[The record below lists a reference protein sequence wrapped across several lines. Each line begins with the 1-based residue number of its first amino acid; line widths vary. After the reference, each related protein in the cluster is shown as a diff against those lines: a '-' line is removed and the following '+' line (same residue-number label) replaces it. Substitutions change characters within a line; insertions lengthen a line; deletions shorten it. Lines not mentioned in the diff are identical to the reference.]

1 MISLRA
7 EADSSFRHSQ
17 SESAIWWSAAT
28 AALVSVL
35 PITYRDGPKEE
46 TALSSSSTSRPAR
59 PPLSS
64 HRKQLTA
71 VGLDPGN
78 TLVATGSFEG
88 TMRIGPTSG
97 EEPRLLLGQEGEGAI
112 YSLAFSPDG
121 RWIAAS
127 GESFR
132 IYVWPV
138 PDISKPPLHRRSH
151 DELLALLRSHTNLE
165 ALPDPASS
173 TGYRLEVGRF
183 RAWAPMPRMVTR
195 TFVVIAVLLA
205 FVNGAGAQE
214 QHAAIEGVVRD
225 TLGGVV
231 PGVLVVARS
240 TSGLAVEAVTD
251 DLGKYRLAS
260 LPSTGFDL
268 TARLT
273 GFAPAR
279 VTNVNLALGVQLN
292 VDMVLTPAGP
302 DETVVV
308 VSSAPLIAVTQSSR
322 ATSMRSEAIEKM
334 PRGRD
339 FTSLAVQAPGTNQE
353 PKLGGISVDGAS
365 GAENRVVIDGI
376 ETTNTWVGTPGQFL
390 VTDFVEELQ
399 VKSSGYA
406 AEYGG
411 STGGVL
417 NVITRSGTNTWH
429 GDALFYWSDDALDA
443 APRPTLQIVPTDNL
457 RAEYVTYPED
467 RYSQLEAGFTLGG
480 PILRD
485 RAWFF
490 GGYIPA
496 FRPLDRTVT
505 FLADGSTSTYRQDL
519 TRRNAAVNVLAQL
532 GPRWRVRGAFS
543 TGSQRQEGLLRPSM
557 ARATRRRTT
566 RSTR

>member
-1 MISLRA
+1 MRPPRDREPIVSIDL
-7 EADSSFRHSQ
+7 ADGRSRLVVPTQ
-17 SESAIWWSAAT
+17 SAIWWSAAT
-28 AALVSVL
+28 AALV
-35 PITYRDGPKEE
+35 
-46 TALSSSSTSRPAR
+46 
-59 PPLSS
+59 

-71 VGLDPGN
+71 VALDPGN
-78 TLVATGSFEG
+78 TLVATGSCDG

-112 YSLAFSPDG
+112 SSSAFSPDG

-183 RAWAPMPRMVTR
+183 RAWAAMPRMVTR

-260 LPSTGFDL
+260 LPSTRFDL

-279 VTNVNLALGVQLN
+279 VTNVDLALGVQLN
-292 VDMVLTPAGP
+292 VDMVPTPAGP

-339 FTSLAVQAPGTNQE
+339 FTSLAVQAPGTNHE
-353 PKLGGISVDGAS
+353 SKLGGISVDGAS

-443 APRPTLQIVPTDNL
+443 APRPTLQIVPTDNS
-457 RAEYVTYPED
+457 RAEYVTLSRGPLQSTRGRLHSGWTD
-467 RYSQLEAGFTLGG
+467 HARPRLVLWWLHPSVPPPRPDGDIPGRRVDQHLPAGSHSAQ
-480 PILRD
+480 RRRQ
-485 RAWFF
+485 RARTAR
-490 GGYIPA
+490 PA
-496 FRPLDRTVT
+496 
-505 FLADGSTSTYRQDL
+505 LARE
-519 TRRNAAVNVLAQL
+519 RRVPAPAHNN
-532 GPRWRVRGAFS
+532 RRVFS
-543 TGSQRQEGLLRPSM
+543 RPSM

-566 RSTR
+566 RLTR